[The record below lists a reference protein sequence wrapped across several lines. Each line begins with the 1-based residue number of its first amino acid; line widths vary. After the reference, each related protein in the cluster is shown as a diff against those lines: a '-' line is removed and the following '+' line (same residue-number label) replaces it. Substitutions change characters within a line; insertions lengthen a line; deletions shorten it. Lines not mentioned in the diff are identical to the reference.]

1 MQTPTDLDV
10 LRRRVQHAIDGQ
22 IAGATQSLAAIGD
35 ETAPLVSAVSG
46 LLTGG
51 KGLRAGF
58 LYWGYRAA
66 GGADSDALVRLA
78 ASMEFFQGAA
88 LLHDDVMDRSD
99 TRRGM
104 PSAHRAVA
112 ALHQQRGWAGDP
124 DRFGEGTAILAGDL
138 CLTWCDE
145 MYATCGLPGEELAR
159 GRQLF
164 DTMRTQLMGGQFLDL
179 LESARGW
186 DGLDLEARVASARQV
201 IRFKSAKYTIEH
213 PLLIGALVGGAPDG
227 ALAPLSDY
235 GLALGEAFQLRDDL
249 LGVFGDPEATGKP
262 AGDDL
267 REGKRTVLVAHA
279 LDAASDSQREIV
291 ESLLGRD
298 DLELEG
304 VEAIRRVLV
313 DTGAVDQLEDLITA
327 LAEDACRAVD
337 RARETGS
344 YAAPA
349 VDVLEAHV
357 AVSTARRPL
366 AQIPTARRS
375 RRPIPALAPGP
386 RHTAYAIGSR
396 PGHPEGAAP
405 RSQKASSCAR
415 RRISVL

>member
-1 MQTPTDLDV
+1 MEDPVQTPTDLDV
-10 LRRRVQHAIDGQ
+10 LRRRVQQAIDGQ
-22 IAGATQSLAAIGD
+22 IAGATQSLTVIGD

-46 LLTGG
+46 LLSGG

-112 ALHQQRGWAGDP
+112 TLHQARGWAGDA

-145 MYATCGLPGEELAR
+145 LYATCGLPTEELAR
-159 GRQLF
+159 GRRLF

-186 DGLDLEARVASARQV
+186 EGLDLDARVASARKV

-213 PLLIGALVGGAPDG
+213 PLLIGALVGGTPDD
-227 ALAPLSDY
+227 ALSPLSDY

-279 LDAASDSQREIV
+279 LDAASDADRETV
-291 ESLLGRD
+291 EGLLGRD
-298 DLELEG
+298 DLDLAG
-304 VEAIRRVLV
+304 VEEIRGVLV
-313 DTGAVDQLEDLITA
+313 DTGAVERVEGLISDLA
-327 LAEDACRAVD
+327 DDARKAVG
-337 RARETGS
+337 RARESGAYDAS
-344 YAAPA
+344 AL
-349 VDVLEAHV
+349 DVLEALV
-357 AVSTARRPL
+357 AVSTARH
-366 AQIPTARRS
+366 A
-375 RRPIPALAPGP
+375 
-386 RHTAYAIGSR
+386 
-396 PGHPEGAAP
+396 
-405 RSQKASSCAR
+405 
-415 RRISVL
+415 

>member
-1 MQTPTDLDV
+1 MEDPVQTPTDLDV
-10 LRRRVQHAIDGQ
+10 LRRRVQQAIDGQ
-22 IAGATQSLAAIGD
+22 IAGATQSLAAIGE
-35 ETAPLVSAVSG
+35 ETAPLVAAVSG

-112 ALHQQRGWAGDP
+112 SLHQQRGWAGDP

-201 IRFKSAKYTIEH
+201 IRFKSAKYTIEN
-213 PLLIGALVGGAPDG
+213 PLLIGALVGGA
-227 ALAPLSDY
+227 
-235 GLALGEAFQLRDDL
+235 
-249 LGVFGDPEATGKP
+249 PEATGKP

-279 LDAASDSQREIV
+279 LDAASDSQREVV
-291 ESLLGRD
+291 ERLLGRD
-298 DLELEG
+298 DLELSG
-304 VEAIRRVLV
+304 VESIRQVLV
-313 DTGAVDQLEDLITA
+313 DTGAVDRVESLISA
-327 LAEDACRAVD
+327 LADDACRALD
-337 RARETGS
+337 RARATAS
-344 YAAPA
+344 YDASAL
-349 VDVLEAHV
+349 DVLEALV
-357 AVSTARRPL
+357 AVSTARR
-366 AQIPTARRS
+366 S
-375 RRPIPALAPGP
+375 
-386 RHTAYAIGSR
+386 
-396 PGHPEGAAP
+396 
-405 RSQKASSCAR
+405 
-415 RRISVL
+415 